1 MLPPNNSTMDFDSD
15 AESIS
20 SSNAISES
28 DDGYSDAEDEY
39 VHENSHPNATPQKP
53 TKQGGRKS
61 SSNNNAAEAAPA
73 KSSKK
78 TIEETYQKK
87 TQLEHILLRPDT
99 YIGSTEQVTQP
110 MFVFNSETQRI
121 HSRDVTYTP
130 GLYKIFDEIIV
141 NAADNKQRDS
151 SMDRME
157 VTVDSE
163 TNTISVLNNGK
174 GIPVVMHKEH
184 NCYVPTLIF
193 GHLLTGSNF
202 DDDEKKTTGGRNGYG
217 AKLANIFSTEF
228 IVECCDAENGV
239 IFTQVFRDNMHKK
252 EEPKLKKCTASQK
265 KKGDYTKITFKPD
278 LQRFRMTHLD
288 ADTIGLLSK
297 RAYDI
302 AGSMANK
309 EGKKLSVYLNG
320 NKVPVKDFKSYL
332 ALFDGIT
339 PPSAFETIGDR
350 WEIGVGVSDGSFQQ
364 ISFVNAIATTKGGGH
379 VNFIA
384 DQVAKGMQA
393 AVKKKNK
400 GGTEIK
406 PNQIKNHLAVFVNCL
421 VENPTFDSQTKENL
435 TTRPS
440 AFGKEVKLSD
450 KFLKQV
456 EKSTIDSILSYAKFK
471 QNQALKRKGGTK
483 KTKLTGI
490 TKLDDAN
497 HAGTAKS
504 KDCTLIITE
513 GDSAKSLAMSG
524 LSVVG
529 RDFYGGEYH
538 LCLHI

>member
-1 MLPPNNSTMDFDSD
+1 M
-15 AESIS
+15 
-20 SSNAISES
+20 
-28 DDGYSDAEDEY
+28 G
-39 VHENSHPNATPQKP
+39 ENSHPNNAP
-53 TKQGGRKS
+53 
-61 SSNNNAAEAAPA
+61 AAEAPG

-78 TIEETYQKK
+78 TIEQTYQKK

-110 MFVFNSETQRI
+110 MFVFNEETQRI

-252 EEPKLKKCTASQK
+252 EEPKLKKCSASQK

-332 ALFDGIT
+332 ALFDGIA
-339 PPSAFETIGDR
+339 PPSAFEKIGDR

-440 AFGKEVKLSD
+440 AFGKEVQLSD

-529 RDFYGGEYH
+529 RDYYGGK
-538 LCLHI
+538 

>member
-1 MLPPNNSTMDFDSD
+1 MNYLDD
-15 AESIS
+15 ESVG
-20 SSNAISES
+20 SSNIS
-28 DDGYSDAEDEY
+28 GYSEDEKF
-39 VHENSHPNATPQKP
+39 HENAHPNATPQK
-53 TKQGGRKS
+53 KLANK
-61 SSNNNAAEAAPA
+61 NNNKGRRTTGTGTVGSSAIAP
-73 KSSKK
+73 SSGGAQNKK
-78 TIEETYQKK
+78 TIEQTYQKK

-99 YIGSTEQVTQP
+99 YIGSTEQITQP
-110 MFVFNSETQRI
+110 MFVLNPETGRI
-121 HSRDVTYTP
+121 QSRDVTFTP
-130 GLYKIFDEIIV
+130 GFYKIFDEIIV
-141 NAADNKQRDS
+141 NAADNKQRDPD
-151 SMDRME
+151 MDRME
-157 VTVDSE
+157 VVIDAD

-174 GIPVVMHKEH
+174 GIPVEMHKEH

-193 GHLLTGSNF
+193 GQLLTGSNF
-202 DDDEKKTTGGRNGYG
+202 DDDVKKTTGGRNGYG

-228 IVECCDAENGV
+228 IVECCDSDQGV
-239 IFTQVFRDNMHKK
+239 KFFQKWRNNMTLA
-252 EEPKLKKCTASQK
+252 EEPKITKCSSSER

-278 LQRFRMTHLD
+278 IAKFNMDRLD
-288 ADTIGLLSK
+288 DDAVALVSK

-302 AGSMANK
+302 AGSMGMK
-309 EGKKLSVYLNG
+309 GGKKLFVYLN
-320 NKVPVKDFKSYL
+320 NEKIPVKDFKSYL
-332 ALFDGIT
+332 SLFDGVEVPT
-339 PPSAFETIGDR
+339 AYENMGSFE
-350 WEIGVGVSDGSFQQ
+350 VGVCVSSEGCFQQ

-384 DQVAKGMQA
+384 DKIARYIQPIVN
-393 AVKKKNK
+393 KKNK
-400 GGTEIK
+400 GGSNIT
-406 PNQIKNHLAVFVNCL
+406 PAQIKNQLSVFVNCL

-435 TTRPS
+435 TTKPS
-440 AFGKEVKLSD
+440 DIGKSVKLSD

-456 EKSTIDSILSYAKFK
+456 EKSGIVESVLSYTKFK

-529 RDFYGGEYH
+529 RDYYGGKFQRF
-538 LCLHI
+538 LVFAW